1 MIGQPVTDAFRSL
14 AATLAL
20 AAMLLRAMLPAGWM
34 PNPDGLAGAPLV
46 ICSGVQH
53 AHPLRIPGQAPQNNS
68 GKICPFAAAAHL
80 VAPQL
85 PVLFAQAGFAIA
97 ASPPPAVYIWHGL
110 RRARAHS
117 PRAPPVPV

>member
-1 MIGQPVTDAFRSL
+1 MTDAFRSL